1 VAQKNALLRLNKIWD
16 LTVGP
21 NVASTKGEMRKLM
34 NKTSSKIKIVVP
46 LFTQGLQKQ
55 YKARTGKNPS
65 DHVMKKYKQ
74 LAVHILNDWRDF
86 INQDKTGDYLITG
99 NANSNTH
106 LVFEVYMNDGTLGT
120 YDKFRKKNKQI
131 VGDLVGSREYA
142 QLFRNR
148 TRVGKAPAEG
158 KRDRRAKRSIADVGH
173 QYSVAESGRKGI
185 AAGLATETLEQE
197 GTNSSNEGP
206 MDPNDV
212 MEEHT
217 RRKLKDLQGL
227 VKMNSIEELKTSTTA
242 GKITLINRIFLEMDT
257 DTQNRGKSKKEQE
270 AGQVVEAQIK
280 KIIGRKYSAEEIA
293 NAKGS
298 PSPID
303 HVASMIINTPTKK
316 RAYKK
321 RTAKNNTKYKKSFGS
336 GTKTNK
342 ASKERKT
349 RSKQEEV
356 LVAGITPD
364 VAKTIKSDTVKNSP
378 RVEQGTQHTDF
389 AIAAAGLLAVKN
401 AINKRLPQEVKRNM
415 GRPALRNRTG
425 RFAESTRIESITPAA
440 RTLMVKY
447 TYRLNPYETFE
458 NEGRKKWPSGYNPKP
473 LISKSI
479 RNLALSMF
487 KIDALTTRRV

>member
-1 VAQKNALLRLNKIWD
+1 MSQKNALLRLNRIWD

-34 NKTSSKIKIVVP
+34 NKTNSKIKISVP

-65 DHVMKKYKQ
+65 DHVMDKYKK
-74 LAVHILNDWRDF
+74 LAIHILNDWENF
-86 INQDKTGDYLITG
+86 ITKDKTGDYLIKES
-99 NANSNTH
+99 SNTK
-106 LVFEVYMNDGTLGT
+106 LVFEVYINEGTLGS

-131 VGDLVGSREYA
+131 VGDLVGSRKYA

-148 TRVGKAPAEG
+148 TRVGKAPEEG

-173 QYSVAESGRKGI
+173 EYSVAESGRRGF
-185 AAGLATETLEQE
+185 ASGLATTTLNQD
-197 GTNSSNEGP
+197 GRSGGDEGP
-206 MDPNDV
+206 INPNDV
-212 MEEHT
+212 MEEPT
-217 RRKLKDLQGL
+217 RRKLQDLQGL
-227 VKMNSIEELKTSTTA
+227 VTMGSQEELKVSA
-242 GKITLINRIFLEMDT
+242 RGGVLTLTNRIFLEMDT

-270 AGQVVEAQIK
+270 AGKVVEAQIK
-280 KIIGRKYSAEEIA
+280 KIIGQKYSAKEIA

-303 HVASMIINTPTKK
+303 HVANMIINTPTKK

-321 RTAKNNTKYKKSFGS
+321 KTAKNNTKYKKDYGS
-336 GTKTNK
+336 VTKTNK
-342 ASKERKT
+342 ASKKRKT
-349 RSKQEEV
+349 TSKQEEV

-425 RFAESTRIESITPAA
+425 RFAESTRIESITPSA

-458 NEGRKKWPSGYNPKP
+458 SSGRRDWPRGYNPKP

-479 RNLALSMF
+479 RGLALEMF
-487 KIDALTTRRV
+487 KLSALTTRRV